1 MATGHTIKAFDEE
14 LDTLRGTICEMGG
27 LAEQAIAESM
37 EALIRRDQEAA
48 ARVVDRDHR
57 LDALEAEIERTAVQ
71 IIALRAPMADDLR
84 EVVAALKIAGVVERI
99 GDYAKNIAKRVPSI
113 EASRVSPI
121 SLLPEMA
128 RIVGEMVHNVLDAFA
143 ARDAE
148 KARMVCERDAA
159 VDDFYNSIFRALLTH
174 MMENPHN
181 ITPAT
186 HLLFVA
192 KNLERIGDHA
202 TNVAEMV
209 YFAATGQHLGDRAK
223 GADTT
228 NIAADDIGN
237 DPYGR

>member
-1 MATGHTIKAFDEE
+1 MATGHTVKAFDED
-14 LDTLRGTICEMGG
+14 LDQLRALIAEMGG

-37 EALIRRDQEAA
+37 RVLVQRDSEGALRIVEAD
-48 ARVVDRDHR
+48 ARIDT
-57 LDALEAEIERTAVQ
+57 LEAEVERQAVQ
-71 IIALRAPMADDLR
+71 LIALRAPMADDLR

-99 GDYAKNIAKRVPSI
+99 GDYAKNIAKRARIVEDNPDI
-113 EASRVSPI
+113 KPL

-128 RIVGEMVHNVLDAFA
+128 RIAGEMVHDVLDAFV
-143 ARDAE
+143 ARDPG
-148 KARMVCERDAA
+148 KAKAVCERDRAL
-159 VDDFYNSIFRALLTH
+159 DDFYNSIFRTLLTH

-209 YFAATGQHLGDRAK
+209 YFASTGQHLTERPRGEDPTQA
-223 GADTT
+223 GA
-228 NIAADDIGN
+228 NG
-237 DPYGR
+237 